1 MQYYGSYSPA
11 LTVLGRPAARQ
22 QLGRDR
28 LRVRSQQDSKT
39 PRNRDQDRSPPSR
52 RDLMKSGATLGFGGA
67 AVRALRLLGVS
78 ELGQVPRGLTPLLA
92 EVSKGTQLLQQVGS
106 KLQPTVQHLLNIG
119 MKPADV
125 ARMLENPALR
135 PHNAAELQRWL
146 R

>member
-1 MQYYGSYSPA
+1 MLA
-11 LTVLGRPAARQ
+11 L
-22 QLGRDR
+22 
-28 LRVRSQQDSKT
+28 DSVAGL
-39 PRNRDQDRSPPSR
+39 PGACRNSEMHAC
-52 RDLMKSGATLGFGGA
+52 LTC
-67 AVRALRLLGVS
+67 RALRLLGVS

>member
-1 MQYYGSYSPA
+1 MDPCAMQHYGYSPA

-67 AVRALRLLGVS
+67 AVR
-78 ELGQVPRGLTPLLA
+78 
-92 EVSKGTQLLQQVGS
+92 
-106 KLQPTVQHLLNIG
+106 
-119 MKPADV
+119 
-125 ARMLENPALR
+125 
-135 PHNAAELQRWL
+135 
-146 R
+146 